1 MGHLI
6 VYYQLVTQKAF
17 KAFNTCMSL
26 KGMSF
31 DVLHRHLGTY
41 THIITHLN
49 LLQPNPREP
58 LLEWADIRSGSRTKF
73 VQPWEDATSCIFS
86 GCYESGPE
94 MRYRTYWI
102 QNFTCSVNRGEETAV
117 NVANGSVRLA
127 LQKELIRKKILA
139 VCMTHNNAGAGKLD
153 GDANVTLATVFGMA
167 FLFMKASA
175 QMPLA
180 EKLT

>member
-1 MGHLI
+1 
-6 VYYQLVTQKAF
+6 
-17 KAFNTCMSL
+17 
-26 KGMSF
+26 
-31 DVLHRHLGTY
+31 
-41 THIITHLN
+41 
-49 LLQPNPREP
+49 
-58 LLEWADIRSGSRTKF
+58 
-73 VQPWEDATSCIFS
+73 
-86 GCYESGPE
+86 

-167 FLFMKASA
+167 FLLSTNALSRKTNLEITCM
-175 QMPLA
+175 L
-180 EKLT
+180 ELTAGCSLLTN